1 MRRHHGSRG
10 GPPSRGG
17 AHLPLPDG
25 YAFEADNP
33 ARPVRPSPL
42 SRSQIKDLPLG
53 LLDKIRSFPLFQ
65 STPDVF
71 VEEVLNHLRP
81 QIYSQNDNIL
91 TEGEEAKAMYWVTR
105 GEVAVTSRDGES
117 VYAELKTGAF
127 FGEIGIL
134 MDRPR
139 TATIIAKSKCHVVV
153 LKKEDLRK
161 ILPSY
166 PEVEKAIMDEAQ
178 ERLTILERKKKQSN
192 TSSTD
197 PAMPER
203 RPSKRTHDLLE
214 GMGDKLNGFPPEKK
228 RKSPS
233 PGLPETSPSSALEI
247 GLINVRPLL
256 KELPLFSSAP
266 DDVLHFLGVN
276 AEPRTFPPF
285 TDIIKQDSQGREV
298 YFICR
303 GEVEVIN
310 ERPSDIRPVK
320 PGANFVN
327 GIARERSHE
336 PPSIKARLRPGQYFG
351 EVVSLSLAP
360 RRTATVRSVSLVEC
374 LTITEKVLEGFWER
388 LPSDIR
394 RQIERTAKE
403 RLASAS
409 DGDVVMPDVGE
420 TTTPPI
426 DELEIEEKTPSTPR
440 RSGPRVMFNEGDIK
454 SPHKPSRPE
463 DRPVLKPHDPDP
475 FLNVGLN
482 SVRSRSRRGSLAP
495 IPPEESSS
503 PLSESSRR
511 PPQSPERTSF
521 PSPLKPKYSTT
532 PPDFFAGLLKRSK
545 QTHRSPPPK
554 SSEGRVPEKVL
565 TRIFSHLELHE
576 LMHLRCVSRKWSQI
590 LTKSPDLLH
599 VLDLTFY
606 NRKVTDEALTNA
618 ICPFVGARPRVIDIS
633 NCFHITDEGFT
644 SLAVMCGSNVL
655 SWKMKSVWDVT
666 APAILE
672 MANKA
677 RGLQEVDLSNC
688 RKVSDTLLARIVGW
702 VVQQAVNS
710 NHPQTQA
717 NGRPTLNTRAAL
729 QGQQQHQIPA
739 GTVFGC
745 PQLKR
750 LTLSYCKHVTDRSMH
765 HIASHAAPRLEQ
777 VDLTRCTTITD
788 QGFQYWGNAQ
798 FSRLRKLCLA
808 DCTYLT
814 DNAIVYLTN
823 AAKGLQELDLVS
835 PFLIL
840 SKSVYSTNS
849 PTYPSPSAAPSP
861 TPQRRSW
868 L

>member
-1 MRRHHGSRG
+1 MRRHHGGRG

-17 AHLPLPDG
+17 ANLPLPDG

-53 LLDKIRSFPLFQ
+53 LLDRVRSLPLFR
-65 STPDVF
+65 SASDVF

-81 QIYSQNDNIL
+81 QIYSVNDNIL
-91 TEGEEAKAMYWVTR
+91 TEGEEAKAMYWLVR

-117 VYAELKTGAF
+117 VYAELKQGAF

-139 TATIIAKSKCHVVV
+139 TATIVAKTKCHVVV
-153 LKKEDLRK
+153 LKKEDLRS
-161 ILPSY
+161 ILPAF

-178 ERLTILERKKKQSN
+178 ERLTILEKKKKQQSIPD
-192 TSSTD
+192 TD
-197 PAMPER
+197 APFPGR
-203 RPSKRTHDLLE
+203 RSSKRSHDQIFSGQLE
-214 GMGDKLNGFPPEKK
+214 DTVNGVSKK

-233 PGLPETSPSSALEI
+233 PGLPTTISPSSALES
-247 GLINVRPLL
+247 GVINVRPLL

-266 DDVLHFLGVN
+266 DDVLHFLGLN
-276 AEPRTFPPF
+276 ALPRTFPPF

-298 YFICR
+298 FFICR
-303 GEVEVIN
+303 GEVEVID
-310 ERPSDIRPVK
+310 ERVEDPQPAPP
-320 PGANFVN
+320 PGANLVN
-327 GIARERSHE
+327 GVKRKKRNQ
-336 PPSIKARLRPGQYFG
+336 PPIVKARLKQGQYFG

-374 LTITEKVLEGFWER
+374 LMITGDVLEEYWER
-388 LPSDIR
+388 LPREIR
-394 RQIERTAKE
+394 QQIEKTAKE

-409 DGDVVMPDVGE
+409 DNDVVMPDAGE
-420 TTTPPI
+420 TATPPI
-426 DELEIEEKTPSTPR
+426 DELELDEKPPETPKKP
-440 RSGPRVMFNEGDIK
+440 PRVTFSETDMEG
-454 SPHKPSRPE
+454 PHKPNRIE
-463 DRPVLKPHDPDP
+463 DRPVLKMSDPDP
-475 FLNVGLN
+475 FLNAGLN
-482 SVRSRSRRGSLAP
+482 NVRSRSRRGSLAP
-495 IPPEESSS
+495 IPPDESPSDS
-503 PLSESSRR
+503 PRRGPSPPDSRNSL
-511 PPQSPERTSF
+511 PS
-521 PSPLKPKYSTT
+521 SPLKPKYPTT
-532 PPDFFAGLLKRSK
+532 PPDYFHGALKRPK

-554 SSEGRVPEKVL
+554 SSEGRLPEKVL
-565 TRIFSHLELHE
+565 INIFNNLNIHE
-576 LMHLRCVSRKWSQI
+576 LMKLRCVSRKWSQI

-599 VLDLTFY
+599 TLDLTPF
-606 NRKVTDEALTNA
+606 NRKVTDDALTNA
-618 ICPFVGARPRVIDIS
+618 ICPFVGSRPRVIDIS

-644 SLAVMCGSNVL
+644 SLAGICGSNVQ

-702 VVQQAVNS
+702 VVQQALNT

-717 NGRPTLNTRAAL
+717 NGRPMLNTRVAS

-765 HIASHAAPRLEQ
+765 HIASHAAPRLEH

-835 PFLIL
+835 HYSLTFL
-840 SKSVYSTNS
+840 
-849 PTYPSPSAAPSP
+849 PPH
-861 TPQRRSW
+861 
-868 L
+868 